1 MILINSRLLFL
12 LLHRT
17 TIILEKQDNETFGF
31 EIQVSK
37 HWSMLKLCRGE
48 KRVAFGSLFCD
59 TFVSLCRLTG
69 CSWKTALQWRCARL
83 FARWTRTVLL
93 RVLAWPQV
101 SRPHPFY
108 RIGPVWAAWRLTDIS
123 LTLICEYLHAFTPTP
138 AISRTDVHMQFT
150 AMLCNHNQFVPY
162 ISASLSF
169 TGDIIVTV
177 NGVSIEG
184 SSHQCVLDQIRKST
198 NCLKWVTTFITS

>member
-1 MILINSRLLFL
+1 MWGKKKGL
-12 LLHRT
+12 LLARFFVT
-17 TIILEKQDNETFGF
+17 RLSLFADLRAAAEKQPCSGDVHVCLQGE
-31 EIQVSK
+31 
-37 HWSMLKLCRGE
+37 RGQCCWE
-48 KRVAFGSLFCD
+48 CWPDR
-59 TFVSLCRLTG
+59 
-69 CSWKTALQWRCARL
+69 
-83 FARWTRTVLL
+83 RWAAHILST
-93 RVLAWPQV
+93 
-101 SRPHPFY
+101 
-108 RIGPVWAAWRLTDIS
+108 VWAPLRHWCYRYRLGCVTIDRYIAYH
-123 LTLICEYLHAFTPTP
+123 ICEYLHAFTPTP

>member
-48 KRVAFGSLFCD
+48 KKGCFWLAFLWHVCLSLQTYGLQLKNSPAVEMC
-59 TFVSLCRLTG
+59 TFVCKVNEDSVAESAGLTAGEPPTSFLPYRPRLG
-69 CSWKTALQWRCARL
+69 CVTIDRYIAY
-83 FARWTRTVLL
+83 
-93 RVLAWPQV
+93 
-101 SRPHPFY
+101 H
-108 RIGPVWAAWRLTDIS
+108 
-123 LTLICEYLHAFTPTP
+123 ICEYLHAFTPTP